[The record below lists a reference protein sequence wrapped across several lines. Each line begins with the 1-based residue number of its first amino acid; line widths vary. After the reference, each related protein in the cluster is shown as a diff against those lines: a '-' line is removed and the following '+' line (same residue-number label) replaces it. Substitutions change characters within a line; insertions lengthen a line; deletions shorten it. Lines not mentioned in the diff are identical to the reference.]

1 MKSELNPNP
10 DNALMLRIKAGD
22 VHLMGQLFQRYGHRM
37 YLYFLRNTGSRAD
50 AEDLLQNL
58 FERMLKYRHTYQAK
72 AKFTTWMYQIANNLK
87 ADYYESQAKDL
98 DRKSAYRNDLKS
110 KEHHFS
116 LDLTDESAIKK
127 QLLEHALTQLPES
140 QREVLI
146 LGKYEGLR
154 YSEIGKILDCSE
166 GAVKVRIYRAV
177 KELKEICQ
185 RLVEELN
192 YEF

>member
-1 MKSELNPNP
+1 M
-10 DNALMLRIKAGD
+10 A
-22 VHLMGQLFQRYGHRM
+22 HLFEQYGHRM
-37 YLYFLRNTGSRAD
+37 YLYFLRSTGSRVD

-58 FERMLKYRHTYQAK
+58 FERMLRYRHTYKAK

-87 ADYYESQAKDL
+87 ADYYKTQSKDL
-98 DRKSAYRNDLKS
+98 DRKSAYYKEIKS
-110 KEHHFS
+110 KEYHFS

-127 QLLEHALTQLPES
+127 QLLARAMSQLPDG

-154 YSEIGKILDCSE
+154 YSVIGKILGCSE
-166 GAVKVRIYRAV
+166 GAVKVRIYRAI
-177 KELKEICQ
+177 KELKEICEQ
-185 RLVEELN
+185 LAEEMN